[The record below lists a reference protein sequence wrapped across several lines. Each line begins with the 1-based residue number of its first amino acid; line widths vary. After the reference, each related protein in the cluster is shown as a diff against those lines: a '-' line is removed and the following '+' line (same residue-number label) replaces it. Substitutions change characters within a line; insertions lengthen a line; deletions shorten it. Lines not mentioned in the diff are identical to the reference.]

1 MGGVCSTNSDTS
13 KNSVSPTKPGDQV
26 KNSSKKNRLK
36 NISNEKSSIGTDLNN
51 YCNDV

>member
-13 KNSVSPTKPGDQV
+13 KNSVSPTKPGDKV
-26 KNSSKKNRLK
+26 KNSSKK
-36 NISNEKSSIGTDLNN
+36 EKSNIGTDLNN